1 MRRKPVAKK
10 FTALMTAGLLLTLSA
25 CAAEPAEM
33 PQDQTHKIASGE
45 SATPTPEVPDLS
57 TAEVAATAGAVIAAK
72 LGFPN
77 SAKIQG
83 EDLKALA
90 EKPTDTLKDIVVLPG
105 SCAAPVDD
113 LNWSPVQLGTEAART
128 DFTNE
133 SQNITGSIEVAKLE
147 NDQDRQELKKHFANV
162 SAILADCRS
171 VKINGLDYSE
181 TLKFSDPKVDSVDSA
196 LYYTRNG
203 KYPQDSLVLI
213 STTGNYAGMVSFVSS
228 QPLEDKTFNQVATS
242 ILDTTMT
249 QVQ

>member
-1 MRRKPVAKK
+1 MAKK
-10 FTALMTAGLLLTLSA
+10 FTAVLAAGLLLTLSA
-25 CAAEPAEM
+25 CAAEPADM
-33 PQDQTHKIASGE
+33 PQDETHKIASEG
-45 SATPTPEVPDLS
+45 SPTPTPEVQDLS

-83 EDLKALA
+83 EDLAALA

-105 SCAAPVDD
+105 NCAAPVDD

-147 NDQDRQELKKHFANV
+147 NDKDRQALQEHFANV
-162 SAILADCRS
+162 STILADCQS

-181 TLKFSDPKVDSVDSA
+181 TLKFSDPKVESADSA

-213 STTGNYAGMVSFVSS
+213 TAAGDYAGMVSFVSS
-228 QPLEDKTFNQVATS
+228 KPLDDKTFNQVATS
-242 ILDTTMT
+242 ILNTAMT

>member
-1 MRRKPVAKK
+1 MAKK
-10 FTALMTAGLLLTLSA
+10 FTAVLTAGLLLTLSA
-25 CAAEPAEM
+25 CAAEPADM
-33 PQDQTHKIASGE
+33 PQDETHKIASEG
-45 SATPTPEVPDLS
+45 SPTPTPEVQDLS

-83 EDLKALA
+83 EDLAALA

-105 SCAAPVDD
+105 NCAAPVDD

-147 NDQDRQELKKHFANV
+147 NDKDRQALQEHFANV
-162 SAILADCRS
+162 STILADCRS

-181 TLKFSDPKVDSVDSA
+181 TLKFSDPKVESADSA

-213 STTGNYAGMVSFVSS
+213 TAAGDYAGMVSFVSS
-228 QPLEDKTFNQVATS
+228 KPLDDKTFNQVATS
-242 ILDTTMT
+242 ILDTAMT

>member
-1 MRRKPVAKK
+1 MAKK
-10 FTALMTAGLLLTLSA
+10 FTAVLAAGLLLTLSA
-25 CAAEPAEM
+25 CAAEPADM
-33 PQDQTHKIASGE
+33 PQDETHKIASEG
-45 SATPTPEVPDLS
+45 SPTPTPEVQDLS

-83 EDLKALA
+83 EDLAALA

-105 SCAAPVDD
+105 NCAAPVDD

-147 NDQDRQELKKHFANV
+147 NDKDRQALQEHFANV
-162 SAILADCRS
+162 STILADCQS

-181 TLKFSDPKVDSVDSA
+181 TLKFSDPKVESADSA

-213 STTGNYAGMVSFVSS
+213 TAAGDYAGMVSFVSS
-228 QPLEDKTFNQVATS
+228 KPLDDKTFNQVATS
-242 ILDTTMT
+242 ILDTAMT

>member
-1 MRRKPVAKK
+1 MAKK
-10 FTALMTAGLLLTLSA
+10 FTAVLAAGLLLTLSA
-25 CAAEPAEM
+25 CAAEPADM
-33 PQDQTHKIASGE
+33 PQDETHKIASEG
-45 SATPTPEVPDLS
+45 SPTPTPEVQDLS

-83 EDLKALA
+83 EDLAALA

-105 SCAAPVDD
+105 NCAAPVDD

-147 NDQDRQELKKHFANV
+147 NDKDRQALQEHFANV
-162 SAILADCRS
+162 STILADCQS

-181 TLKFSDPKVDSVDSA
+181 TLKFSDPKVESADSA

-213 STTGNYAGMVSFVSS
+213 TTAGDYAGMVSFVSS
-228 QPLEDKTFNQVATS
+228 KPLDDKTFNQVATS
-242 ILDTTMT
+242 ILDTAMT

>member
-1 MRRKPVAKK
+1 MAKK
-10 FTALMTAGLLLTLSA
+10 FTAVLAAGLLLTLSA
-25 CAAEPAEM
+25 CAAGPADM
-33 PQDQTHKIASGE
+33 PQDETHKIASEG
-45 SATPTPEVPDLS
+45 SPTPTPEVQDLS

-83 EDLKALA
+83 EDLAALA

-105 SCAAPVDD
+105 NCAAPVDD

-147 NDQDRQELKKHFANV
+147 NDKDRQALQEHFANV
-162 SAILADCRS
+162 STILADCQS

-181 TLKFSDPKVDSVDSA
+181 TLKFSDPKVDSADSA

-213 STTGNYAGMVSFVSS
+213 TAAGDYAGMVSFVSS
-228 QPLEDKTFNQVATS
+228 KPLDDKTFNQVATS
-242 ILDTTMT
+242 ILDTAMT

>member
-1 MRRKPVAKK
+1 MAKK
-10 FTALMTAGLLLTLSA
+10 FTAVLAAGLLLTLSA
-25 CAAEPAEM
+25 CAAEPADM
-33 PQDQTHKIASGE
+33 PQDETHKIASEG
-45 SATPTPEVPDLS
+45 SPTPAPEVQDLS

-83 EDLKALA
+83 EDLAALA

-105 SCAAPVDD
+105 NCAAPVDD

-147 NDQDRQELKKHFANV
+147 NDQDRQALQEHFANV
-162 SAILADCRS
+162 STILADCQS

-181 TLKFSDPKVDSVDSA
+181 TLKFSDPKVESADSA

-213 STTGNYAGMVSFVSS
+213 TAAGDYAGMVSFVSS
-228 QPLEDKTFNQVATS
+228 KPLDDKTFNQVATS
-242 ILDTTMT
+242 ILDTAMT

>member
-1 MRRKPVAKK
+1 MAKK
-10 FTALMTAGLLLTLSA
+10 FTAVLAAGLLLTLSA
-25 CAAEPAEM
+25 CAAEPVDM
-33 PQDQTHKIASGE
+33 PQDETHKIASEG
-45 SATPTPEVPDLS
+45 SATPTPEVQDLS

-83 EDLKALA
+83 EDLAALA

-105 SCAAPVDD
+105 NCAAPVDD

-147 NDQDRQELKKHFANV
+147 NDKDRQALQEHFANV
-162 SAILADCRS
+162 STILADCQS

-181 TLKFSDPKVDSVDSA
+181 TLKFSDPKVESADSA

-213 STTGNYAGMVSFVSS
+213 TAAGDYAGMVSFVSS
-228 QPLEDKTFNQVATS
+228 KPLDDKTFNQVATS
-242 ILDTTMT
+242 ILDTAMT

>member
-1 MRRKPVAKK
+1 MAKK
-10 FTALMTAGLLLTLSA
+10 FTAVLAAGLLLTLSA
-25 CAAEPAEM
+25 CAAEPADM
-33 PQDQTHKIASGE
+33 PQDETHKIASEG
-45 SATPTPEVPDLS
+45 SPTPTPEVQDLS

-83 EDLKALA
+83 EDLAALA

-105 SCAAPVDD
+105 NCAAPVDD

-147 NDQDRQELKKHFANV
+147 NDKDRQALQEHFANV
-162 SAILADCRS
+162 STILADCQS

-181 TLKFSDPKVDSVDSA
+181 TLKFSDPKVESADSA

-213 STTGNYAGMVSFVSS
+213 TAAGDYAGMVSFVSS
-228 QPLEDKTFNQVATS
+228 TPLDDKTFNQVATS
-242 ILDTTMT
+242 ILDTAMT

>member
-1 MRRKPVAKK
+1 MAKK
-10 FTALMTAGLLLTLSA
+10 FTAVLAAGLLLTLSA
-25 CAAEPAEM
+25 CAAEPADM
-33 PQDQTHKIASGE
+33 PQDETHKIASEG
-45 SATPTPEVPDLS
+45 SPTPTPEVQDLS

-83 EDLKALA
+83 EDLAALA

-105 SCAAPVDD
+105 NCAAPVDD

-133 SQNITGSIEVAKLE
+133 SQNITGSIEVAKLV
-147 NDQDRQELKKHFANV
+147 NDKDRQALQEHFANV
-162 SAILADCRS
+162 STILADCQS

-181 TLKFSDPKVDSVDSA
+181 TLKFSDPKVESADSA

-213 STTGNYAGMVSFVSS
+213 TAAGDYAGMVSFVSS
-228 QPLEDKTFNQVATS
+228 KPLDDKTFNQVATS
-242 ILDTTMT
+242 ILDTAMT

>member
-1 MRRKPVAKK
+1 MAKK
-10 FTALMTAGLLLTLSA
+10 FTAVLAAGLLLTLSA
-25 CAAEPAEM
+25 CAADPADM
-33 PQDQTHKIASGE
+33 PQDETHKIASEG
-45 SATPTPEVPDLS
+45 SPTPTPEVQDLS

-83 EDLKALA
+83 EDLAALA

-105 SCAAPVDD
+105 NCAAPVDD

-147 NDQDRQELKKHFANV
+147 NDKDRQALQEHFANV
-162 SAILADCRS
+162 STILADCQS

-181 TLKFSDPKVDSVDSA
+181 TLKFSDPKVESADSA

-213 STTGNYAGMVSFVSS
+213 TAAGDYAGMVSFVSS
-228 QPLEDKTFNQVATS
+228 TPLDDKTFNQVATS
-242 ILDTTMT
+242 ILDTAMT

>member
-1 MRRKPVAKK
+1 MAKK
-10 FTALMTAGLLLTLSA
+10 FTAVLAAGLLLTLSA
-25 CAAEPAEM
+25 CAAEPADM
-33 PQDQTHKIASGE
+33 PQDETHKIASEG
-45 SATPTPEVPDLS
+45 SPTPTPEVQNLS

-83 EDLKALA
+83 EDLAALA

-105 SCAAPVDD
+105 NCAAPVDD

-147 NDQDRQELKKHFANV
+147 NDKDRQALQGHFANV
-162 SAILADCRS
+162 STILADCQS

-181 TLKFSDPKVDSVDSA
+181 TLKFSDPKVESADSA

-213 STTGNYAGMVSFVSS
+213 TAAGDYAGMVSFVSS
-228 QPLEDKTFNQVATS
+228 TPLDDKTFNQVATS
-242 ILDTTMT
+242 ILDTAMT

>member
-1 MRRKPVAKK
+1 MAKK
-10 FTALMTAGLLLTLSA
+10 FTAVLAAGLLLTLSA
-25 CAAEPAEM
+25 CAAEPADM
-33 PQDQTHKIASGE
+33 PQDETHKIASEGTP
-45 SATPTPEVPDLS
+45 TPTPEVQDLS

-83 EDLKALA
+83 EDLAALA

-105 SCAAPVDD
+105 NCAAPVDD

-147 NDQDRQELKKHFANV
+147 NDKDRQALQEHFANV
-162 SAILADCRS
+162 STILADCQS

-181 TLKFSDPKVDSVDSA
+181 TLKFSDPKVESADSA

-213 STTGNYAGMVSFVSS
+213 TAAGDYAGMVSFVSS
-228 QPLEDKTFNQVATS
+228 KPLDDKTFNQVATS
-242 ILDTTMT
+242 ILDTAMT

>member
-1 MRRKPVAKK
+1 MAKK
-10 FTALMTAGLLLTLSA
+10 FTAVLTAGLLLTLSA
-25 CAAEPAEM
+25 CAAEPADM
-33 PQDQTHKIASGE
+33 PQDETHKIASEG
-45 SATPTPEVPDLS
+45 SPTPTPEVQDLS

-83 EDLKALA
+83 EDLAVLA

-105 SCAAPVDD
+105 NCAAPVDD

-147 NDQDRQELKKHFANV
+147 NDKDRQALQEHFANV
-162 SAILADCRS
+162 STILADCRS

-181 TLKFSDPKVDSVDSA
+181 TLKFSDPKVDSADSA

-213 STTGNYAGMVSFVSS
+213 TAAGDYAGMVSFVSS
-228 QPLEDKTFNQVATS
+228 KPLDDKTFNQVATS
-242 ILDTTMT
+242 ILDTAMT